1 MICTRKKLITVKGE
15 NIMNLLLVLLY
26 LTAIVSANVVT
37 AAFAPISIGM
47 LLVPAGSLLIG
58 VTFILRDLVQRAVG
72 RRNTY
77 IAIGIAM
84 VLSAIT
90 SNLLGDTLWIVF
102 ASAITFLASETT
114 DTEIY
119 SRLKMPLSYRVLYS
133 GVVGGVVDSVLF
145 ILIGLSPIGS
155 GILPWEAVGY
165 AILGQILVKTIIQ
178 FIGALL
184 VGVISKNLS
193 MQR

>member
-1 MICTRKKLITVKGE
+1 MM
-15 NIMNLLLVLLY
+15 NILLVILY

-77 IAIGIAM
+77 ITIGIAM

-193 MQR
+193 IQR